1 MPDKKIVVIMPAD
14 KVEDTLRRTIAEG
27 WAMADHISV
36 VDHRSN
42 VALAR
47 RLGLH
52 SLIQPKSREYG
63 GNPKTSDREAPR
75 LHDSP
80 LELLPGTTAGMG
92 TSLYTPIP
100 SYAAP

>member
-14 KVEDTLRRTIAEG
+14 KVEDTLRRTI
-27 WAMADHISV
+27 
-36 VDHRSN
+36 
-42 VALAR
+42 
-47 RLGLH
+47 
-52 SLIQPKSREYG
+52 
-63 GNPKTSDREAPR
+63 EAPR